1 MVNSKIYGVTD
12 WKKLLILPNISSN
25 KDNQA
30 MKFGQ
35 LIW

>member
-1 MVNSKIYGVTD
+1 MVNFKIYGVTD
-12 WKKLLILPNISSN
+12 WKKFLILHNISSN
-25 KDNQA
+25 KGNQA